1 MKSFFY
7 LLLFFLIAGC
17 SDNSADNKNCRF
29 LLNIGVN
36 VSINM
41 SLPQYSQLQFI
52 SNSVYVPNAG
62 NAGIIV
68 TNTGSGYLAWDAS
81 DPNHTPSN
89 CSTLTVSGLNAT
101 CGCEDK
107 NTYSLVTG
115 QAIGNGNLICPL
127 KNYKVEQSGN
137 NLLIYN

>member
-7 LLLFFLIAGC
+7 LISFVIITSC
-17 SDNSADNKNCRF
+17 SGNSVDDRSCRF
-29 LLNIGVN
+29 LLNVGVN
-36 VSINM
+36 VSVNM

-52 SNSVYVPNAG
+52 SNSVYVANAG

-81 DPNHTPSN
+81 DPNHTPSS

-101 CGCEDK
+101 CGCGDE

-115 QAIGNGNLICPL
+115 QAIGNGDLQCPL
-127 KNYKVEQSGN
+127 KSYRVEKNGN
-137 NLLIYN
+137 SLLIYN

>member
-1 MKSFFY
+1 MKYIFY
-7 LLLFFLIAGC
+7 LLLFGIMWSC
-17 SDNSADNKNCRF
+17 SDNAVNNQNCKF

-36 VSINM
+36 VNINM

-52 SNSVYVPNAG
+52 SNSVYVPNVG

-68 TNTGSGYLAWDAS
+68 TNTGSGYLAWDAA

-89 CSTLTVSGLNAT
+89 CSTLNVSGLNAT

-127 KNYKVEQSGN
+127 KNYRVEQSGT
-137 NLLIYN
+137 NLRIYN

>member
-1 MKSFFY
+1 MKSFIY
-7 LLLFFLIAGC
+7 LFLIIFITSC
-17 SDNSADNKNCRF
+17 SSNSVDDKNCRF
-29 LLNIGVN
+29 LLNVGVN
-36 VSINM
+36 VSVNM

-81 DPNHTPSN
+81 DPNHTPSS

-101 CGCEDK
+101 CGCGDE

-115 QAIGNGNLICPL
+115 QALGDGNLQCSL
-127 KNYKVEQSGN
+127 KNYRVEKNGN
-137 NLLIYN
+137 VLLIYN

>member
-7 LLLFFLIAGC
+7 ILLLVILSSC
-17 SDNSADNKNCRF
+17 SGNSVDNRNCRF
-29 LLNIGVN
+29 LLNVGVN
-36 VSINM
+36 VNVNM

-68 TNTGSGYLAWDAS
+68 TNTGSGYLAWDAG
-81 DPNHTPSN
+81 DPNHVSSS

-101 CGCEDK
+101 CGCADE

-115 QAIGNGNLICPL
+115 QALGNGDLQCPL
-127 KNYKVEQSGN
+127 KNYRVEQSGN

>member
-1 MKSFFY
+1 MKSFLY
-7 LLLFFLIAGC
+7 LLVFIITLSC

-29 LLNIGVN
+29 LLNVGVN

-52 SNSVYVPNAG
+52 SNSVYVPNVG

-81 DPNHTPSN
+81 DPNHSPNN
-89 CSTLTVSGLNAT
+89 CSTLTISGLNAV
-101 CGCEDK
+101 CSCED

-115 QAIGNGNLICPL
+115 QLIGSGNLQCPL
-127 KNYKVEQSGN
+127 KNYKVEKSGS
-137 NLLIYN
+137 NLMIYN

>member
-7 LLLFFLIAGC
+7 LLLFFIMSSC
-17 SDNSADNKNCRF
+17 SGNSVDNKNCRF
-29 LLNIGVN
+29 LLNVGVN

-52 SNSVYVPNAG
+52 SNSVYVANAG

-81 DPNHTPSN
+81 DPNHAPSS

-101 CGCEDK
+101 CGCVDE

-115 QAIGNGNLICPL
+115 QAIGNGDLQCPL
-127 KNYKVEQSGN
+127 KNYRVEQSGN
-137 NLLIYN
+137 VLLIYN

>member
-1 MKSFFY
+1 MKSY
-7 LLLFFLIAGC
+7 LYIPLFALIISC
-17 SDNSADNKNCRF
+17 SDNSTDNKNCRF

-52 SNSVYVPNAG
+52 SNSVYVPNVG

-68 TNTGSGYLAWDAS
+68 TNTGSGYLAWDAA

-89 CSTLTVSGLNAT
+89 CSTLNVSGLNAI

-115 QAIGNGNLICPL
+115 QAIGNGNLICSL
-127 KNYKVEQSGN
+127 KNYRVEQSGT
-137 NLLIYN
+137 NLRIYN

>member
-1 MKSFFY
+1 MKSY
-7 LLLFFLIAGC
+7 LYIPLFALIISC
-17 SDNSADNKNCRF
+17 SDNSTDNKNCRF

-52 SNSVYVPNAG
+52 SNSVYIPNVG

-68 TNTGSGYLAWDAS
+68 TNTGSGYLAWDAA
-81 DPNHTPSN
+81 DPNHAPSN
-89 CSTLTVSGLNAT
+89 CSTLNVSGLNAI

-107 NTYSLVTG
+107 NSYSLVTG
-115 QAIGNGNLICPL
+115 QTIGNGNLICSL
-127 KNYKVEQSGN
+127 KNYRVEQSGT
-137 NLLIYN
+137 NLRIYN

>member
-7 LLLFFLIAGC
+7 LLLFFIILSC
-17 SDNSADNKNCRF
+17 SGNSVDNKNCRF
-29 LLNIGVN
+29 LLNVGVN
-36 VSINM
+36 VSVNM

-52 SNSVYVPNAG
+52 SNSVYVANAG

-81 DPNHTPSN
+81 DPNHTPSS

-101 CGCEDK
+101 CGCVDE

-115 QAIGNGNLICPL
+115 QAIGNGDLQCPL
-127 KNYKVEQSGN
+127 KNYRVEQSGN
-137 NLLIYN
+137 VLLIYN